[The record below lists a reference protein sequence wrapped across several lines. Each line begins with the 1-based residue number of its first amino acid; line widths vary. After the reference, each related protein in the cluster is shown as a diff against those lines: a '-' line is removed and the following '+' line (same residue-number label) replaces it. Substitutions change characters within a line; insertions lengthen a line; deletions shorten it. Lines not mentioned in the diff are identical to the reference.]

1 MKNNNNLNYYS
12 IIKNTIIIIIT
23 GIILNFSSIL
33 FAPIY
38 IKSLGEINYG
48 ILLTVSTVSIIIT
61 TIISFNNTALFTRF
75 HSIIFNKEKYKSF
88 VFTFAIFQLIIITL
102 FLLINFITNGFIFNL
117 IFTSIKFEPFL
128 KYSLLIGVFNS
139 LQSIPLGIFLAK
151 QKIWL
156 YRILPIMSFILN
168 YIYIYFK
175 IYNVNGEILD
185 ALNGQLF
192 VSVIIAIFSSSIIIY
207 HSRFNFK
214 RTFLIIGLRFT
225 LPLVLY
231 TIFALLTD
239 LLIKQR
245 VEANIGVI
253 ELGRYGLLSLISTIP
268 LILFTSFNT
277 IYLPSIY
284 NLSSKDAIKTSF
296 LEYSELGTHLVQL
309 IIFLIATNFV
319 IVTNYFNNALYND
332 FVHEWLFYILLFGN
346 NFFGII
352 WIHLSN
358 EMVVNRNTGTYFSVT
373 LISFFSTLLF
383 SYFLIS
389 KYGIIGVAIT
399 SVLSNFVIALVAYI
413 LVKKKISIGINY
425 NKIFKISITYFC
437 FFITYYIIL
446 LLFKG
451 YYKFILQILFTLLA
465 LIYFTYYTKYFI
477 KKKL

>member
-1 MKNNNNLNYYS
+1 
-12 IIKNTIIIIIT
+12 
-23 GIILNFSSIL
+23 
-33 FAPIY
+33 
-38 IKSLGEINYG
+38 
-48 ILLTVSTVSIIIT
+48 
-61 TIISFNNTALFTRF
+61 
-75 HSIIFNKEKYKSF
+75 
-88 VFTFAIFQLIIITL
+88 
-102 FLLINFITNGFIFNL
+102 
-117 IFTSIKFEPFL
+117 
-128 KYSLLIGVFNS
+128 
-139 LQSIPLGIFLAK
+139 
-151 QKIWL
+151 
-156 YRILPIMSFILN
+156 MSFILN

-207 HSRFNFK
+207 HSRFKFN

-284 NLSSKDAIKTSF
+284 NLSSKGAIKTTF

-319 IVTNYFNNALYND
+319 IVTNYFNNALSND
-332 FVHEWLFYILLFGN
+332 IIYEWLFYILLFGN

-389 KYGIIGVAIT
+389 KYGIIGVALT

-425 NKIFKISITYFC
+425 NKILKISITYFC

-451 YYKFILQILFTLLA
+451 FNKFILQIFFTSLA
-465 LIYFTYYTKYFI
+465 LIYFTYHKKYFI
-477 KKKL
+477 KKNL

>member
-1 MKNNNNLNYYS
+1 
-12 IIKNTIIIIIT
+12 
-23 GIILNFSSIL
+23 
-33 FAPIY
+33 
-38 IKSLGEINYG
+38 
-48 ILLTVSTVSIIIT
+48 
-61 TIISFNNTALFTRF
+61 
-75 HSIIFNKEKYKSF
+75 
-88 VFTFAIFQLIIITL
+88 
-102 FLLINFITNGFIFNL
+102 
-117 IFTSIKFEPFL
+117 
-128 KYSLLIGVFNS
+128 
-139 LQSIPLGIFLAK
+139 
-151 QKIWL
+151 
-156 YRILPIMSFILN
+156 MSFILN

-175 IYNVNGEILD
+175 IYNVKGEILD

-192 VSVIIAIFSSSIIIY
+192 VSVIIAIFSLTIIIY

-214 RTFLIIGLRFT
+214 RTFLIIGLKFT

-245 VEANIGVI
+245 VEATIGVI

-284 NLSSKDAIKTSF
+284 NLSSRAAIKTSF

-319 IVTNYFNNALYND
+319 IVTNFFNNALFNNTA
-332 FVHEWLFYILLFGN
+332 HEWLFYILLFGN

-358 EMVVNRNTGTYFSVT
+358 EMVFNRNTSTYFSVT

-399 SVLSNFVIALVAYI
+399 SVLSNFVIALVAYL
-413 LVKKKISIGINY
+413 LVKKKILIGINY
-425 NKIFKISITYFC
+425 NKILKISITYLFL
-437 FFITYYIIL
+437 FIIYYITL
-446 LLFKG
+446 LLFNG
-451 YYKFILQILFTLLA
+451 FYKFILQIFFTLLVI
-465 LIYFTYYTKYFI
+465 IYFTYHTKYFI
-477 KKKL
+477 KKFL